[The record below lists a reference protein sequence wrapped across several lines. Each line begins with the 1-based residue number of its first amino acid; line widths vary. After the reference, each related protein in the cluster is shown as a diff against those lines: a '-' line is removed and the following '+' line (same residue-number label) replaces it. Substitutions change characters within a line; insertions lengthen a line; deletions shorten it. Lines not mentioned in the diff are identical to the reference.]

1 MAAPRSSVSS
11 ASFSADDLRGP
22 PKVLHAPGF
31 SFSDVAAKV
40 VSIINLASVAD
51 LENYVGA
58 PVDPL
63 RFRANLY
70 VTGWPAWQELD
81 MVGRQISIGNGVR
94 AKIVKRIV
102 RCAATNVDPAT
113 GARDLEIP
121 NTLMKTFG
129 HADCGIYAQVVTAAR
144 SPLATV

>member
-1 MAAPRSSVSS
+1 M
-11 ASFSADDLRGP
+11 
-22 PKVLHAPGF
+22 LHAPGF

-40 VSIINLASVAD
+40 ISIINLASVAD

-58 PVDPL
+58 PIDPL

-81 MVGRQISIGNGVR
+81 MIGRRIAIGDGAH
-94 AKIVKRIV
+94 AKITKRIV

-113 GARDLEIP
+113 GIRDLEIP
-121 NTLMKTFG
+121 DTLMNTFG
-129 HADCGIYAQVVTAAR
+129 HADCGVYAQIVTPGEIAVSDILR
-144 SPLATV
+144 G